1 MLQVTH
7 EAMAILKE
15 ARNLSGA
22 SPEAG
27 LRLHSRRG
35 AADLEQVEVGF
46 QRDPEPADQTIEMA
60 DLRVFV
66 SAELVEA
73 LSHRVLDVNATP
85 QGPELTFRW
94 ANGG

>member
-1 MLQVTH
+1 MLQVTRA
-7 EAMAILKE
+7 AMAVLKE
-15 ARNLSGA
+15 ARSLSGA

-35 AADLEQVEVGF
+35 AKDLEQVELDF
-46 QRDPEPADQTIEMA
+46 QKDPEPADQRIEVA

-66 SAELVEA
+66 SAELVEP

-94 ANGG
+94 ANG